1 MGHPYPPY
9 YASELP
15 NTHKGQHV
23 SACGSPGSVVCL
35 GGSGAFSCLSQME
48 KTNGQFAT
56 RALEDAPGRQGGH
69 QLGSRVPRCFSD
81 GHYPF
86 FPVTAPLRLVA
97 ASNGQLPNPF
107 LCLVVLPPP
116 ALGAPKPMPTSWGG
130 AEERAAGGG
139 TVVPGR
145 QLHAV
150 A

>member
-1 MGHPYPPY
+1 MSRHVAVLEALSVWVVVGHS
-9 YASELP
+9 A
-15 NTHKGQHV
+15 V
-23 SACGSPGSVVCL
+23 SPRWRKL
-35 GGSGAFSCLSQME
+35 M
-48 KTNGQFAT
+48 GQFAT

-81 GHYPF
+81 DHYPF

-97 ASNGQLPNPF
+97 ASNGQCPNPF